1 MTSASKYH
9 GVNKKKTENNDFSDP
24 TVDEVGSYVEIDSL
38 KNYQLKAD
46 LSSKQIKLEVY
57 QKKANNTGLPDN
69 IKSNTESISGISL
82 DDVKVNYNSNKPA
95 QLNAHAYAEGSNIHL
110 APGQEKHLGHEA
122 WHVVQQKQGRVK
134 PTTEVSGVPVNDSPS
149 LENEADI
156 MGSKTTNSDLFSGDS
171 AKQLSSKYQVTQ
183 RITGKDVEKG
193 LDRGNTA
200 NDVAGLGADS
210 ASVATNDGLATDSQQ
225 ELEAGTAGDV
235 VGSTFGFVAAAN
247 SFKEAFQKGYDAF
260 NKKPKDFAG
269 MAGSFKSGAEGGKSF
284 AEGVMSAGKLAG
296 NEAFATASEAAKT
309 FTGPIFSGISIFVN
323 VMNMMQNT
331 STWSLVDGLDKGVDL
346 SEDEVNT
353 IRDFV
358 SVLDRKFGLEIADF
372 ILNIIQFVACFA
384 GPAGAAVALATKIFQ
399 TSLNLFKGVCG
410 LVHGYFVH
418 KEQQADERAG
428 GGGLSKSEMDELNK
442 HLSEFDVGQSTD
454 GIQSSSINPFRG
466 KKKATSIFE
475 LMKQNEKLK
484 QIQEDLKPM
493 TAQDEGYGDKI
504 AAENDG
510 IQLVD
515 QGIAEYNTTIKPEAA
530 PDLNRGTLDNLFKV
544 HMSVVK
550 SIIEQTKGRKFHYS
564 WLKSKIFT
572 LGKEK
577 AVTAIE
583 NKLKES
589 DPNFSFESN
598 NLEYDNALSILE
610 DTGAAGYFEE
620 KTITAINISS
630 NRHLFSDK
638 EIEDKLKTLLKER
651 AADFRATLIQ
661 TPEFADLE
669 QKDGYDA
676 AIDRFI
682 TLS

>member
-1 MTSASKYH
+1 MPLAIGYRDSIKKVS
-9 GVNKKKTENNDFSDP
+9 NKNNSSETTKSP
-24 TVDEVGSYVEIDSL
+24 AESYAFKDRLES
-38 KNYQLKAD
+38 YQLKAN
-46 LSSKQIKLEVY
+46 SSKKQTQLAVL
-57 QKKANNTGLPDN
+57 QKKANNTGLPEN
-69 IKSNTESISGISL
+69 VKNNTESISGISL
-82 DDVKVNYNSNKPA
+82 DDVKVDYNSNKPA
-95 QLNAHAYAEGSNIHL
+95 QLNAHAYAEGSNIHV
-110 APGQEKHLGHEA
+110 APGQEKHIGHEA

-134 PTTEVSGVPVNDSPS
+134 PTTEVSGVPINDSPS

-183 RITGKDVEKG
+183 RITGKDVDKG

-200 NDVAGLGADS
+200 NEVAGLGADS

-247 SFKEAFQKGYDAF
+247 SFKEAFQKGYDSF
-260 NKKPKDFAG
+260 SKTPKDFAG
-269 MAGSFKSGAEGGKSF
+269 MAGSFKSGAEGSKSF

-296 NEAFATASEAAKT
+296 NEAYGAALEGSKAV
-309 FTGPIFSGISIFVN
+309 TGPLFAGISIFVN
-323 VMNMMQNT
+323 VMNLMQNT
-331 STWSLVDGLDKGVDL
+331 STWSLVEGLDKGVDL
-346 SEDEVNT
+346 KENEVNT

-372 ILNIIQFVACFA
+372 VLNIIQFVALFT
-384 GPAGAAVALATKIFQ
+384 GPAGAAVATATKIFQ

-428 GGGLSKSEMDELNK
+428 GGGLSKSEMDELNQ

-454 GIQSSSINPFRG
+454 GIQSSSMNPFSG

-475 LMKQNEKLK
+475 LMKHNEKLK

-510 IQLVD
+510 KLLVD
-515 QGIAEYNTTIKPEAA
+515 QGIEEYNTTIKPGGA
-530 PDLNRGTLDNLFKV
+530 PALNRGTLDNLYKV

-550 SIIEQTKGRKFHYS
+550 SIIQQTKEHKFHYS
-564 WLKSKIFT
+564 WLKSQIFT
-572 LGKEK
+572 LGKQK

-589 DPNFSFESN
+589 DPDFSFESN
-598 NLEYDNALSILE
+598 NIDFDNALSILE

-630 NRHLFSDK
+630 NRYLFSDK
-638 EIEDKLKTLLKER
+638 EIEDKLKTLLIER

-669 QKDGYDA
+669 QKEGYNK
-676 AIDRFI
+676 AIERFI
-682 TLS
+682 TLG

>member
-1 MTSASKYH
+1 MASVSEYD
-9 GVNKKKTENNDFSDP
+9 GINKKKVENSDFSDA
-24 TVDEVGSYVEIDSL
+24 TVDAVGSNVEIDSL

-46 LSSKQIKLEVY
+46 LSSKQLQLEVY

-69 IKSNTESISGISL
+69 IKNNTESISGISL
-82 DDVKVNYNSNKPA
+82 DDVKVNYNSDKPA

-134 PTTEVSGVPVNDSPS
+134 PTTEVSGVPINDSPS

-183 RITGKDVEKG
+183 RITGKDVDKG
-193 LDRGNTA
+193 LNRGNTA
-200 NDVAGLGADS
+200 NEVAGLGADS
-210 ASVATNDGLATDSQQ
+210 ASVATNDGLDTDSQQ

-247 SFKEAFQKGYDAF
+247 SFKEAFQKGYDSF
-260 NKKPKDFAG
+260 SKTPKDFAG
-269 MAGSFKSGAEGGKSF
+269 MAGSFKSGAEGSKSF

-296 NEAFATASEAAKT
+296 NEAYGAALEGSKAV
-309 FTGPIFSGISIFVN
+309 TGPLFAGISIFVN
-323 VMNMMQNT
+323 VMNLMQNT
-331 STWSLVDGLDKGVDL
+331 STWSLVEGLDKGVDL
-346 SEDEVNT
+346 KENEVNT

-358 SVLDRKFGLEIADF
+358 SVLDRKFGFEIADF
-372 ILNIIQFVACFA
+372 ILNIIQFVALFT
-384 GPAGAAVALATKIFQ
+384 GPAGAAVATATKIFQ

-410 LVHGYFVH
+410 LVKGYFVH

-428 GGGLSKSEMDELNK
+428 GGGLSKSEMAELNQ

-454 GIQSSSINPFRG
+454 GIQSSSMNPFSG

-475 LMKQNEKLK
+475 LMKHNEKLK

-493 TAQDEGYGDKI
+493 TAQDEGYGDKL

-510 IQLVD
+510 KLLVD
-515 QGIAEYNTTIKPEAA
+515 QGIEEYNTTIKPEGA
-530 PDLNRGTLDNLFKV
+530 PALNRGTLDNLYKV

-550 SIIEQTKGRKFHYS
+550 NIIQQTKEHKFHYS
-564 WLKSKIFT
+564 WLKSQIFT
-572 LGKEK
+572 LGKQK

-589 DPNFSFESN
+589 DPDFSFESN
-598 NLEYDNALSILE
+598 NIDFDNALSILE

-630 NRHLFSDK
+630 NRYLFSDK
-638 EIEDKLKTLLKER
+638 EIEDKLKTLLIER

-669 QKDGYDA
+669 QKEGYNK
-676 AIDRFI
+676 AIERFI
-682 TLS
+682 TLG